1 MNKTL
6 RLAHYE
12 LTVTPSRGPVP
23 PNTTPSR
30 TGLLVPLPHP
40 PTTLTTSPPPP
51 IAYDTSS
58 SKLSLSSAT
67 TSVIDGRSLDGRSL
81 HFRANSAT
89 FQTELTSYS
98 PPIRGSATFEMSPSE
113 SFWRTHSATW
123 MLSVLLMET
132 AGGWPVISSSS
143 TTPKLYTSL
152 FSLSWDVC
160 TELQTLGRV
169 KSDLESLMPSEGM
182 GGSVASAVATRET
195 T

>member
-1 MNKTL
+1 MLGEPTT
-6 RLAHYE
+6 RPIYARDWAF
-12 LTVTPSRGPVP
+12 PAQRGKVCPVP
-23 PNTTPSR
+23 RSYPT
-30 TGLLVPLPHP
+30 LVPLPLP

-152 FSLSWDVC
+152 FSLSWD
-160 TELQTLGRV
+160 T
-169 KSDLESLMPSEGM
+169 
-182 GGSVASAVATRET
+182 
-195 T
+195 